1 MGSRGNN
8 EGGQT
13 LNKCSNSR
21 FRSRILF
28 QGKESLLR
36 GEPRL
41 AKLIKGGKP
50 TVWNYKHVGLLILGK
65 KDFFCISAKS

>member
-41 AKLIKGGKP
+41 AKLIDPAPLELRVFTGE
-50 TVWNYKHVGLLILGK
+50 
-65 KDFFCISAKS
+65 